1 MDFMKKL
8 IAIFLVLSLI
18 SCKKEVP
25 KTEIK
30 KEKVPETKV
39 WVSKNQKFLDQFK
52 TVDFDTLKVYS
63 AEDIYDEKFEYK
75 GKLLNITDSI
85 FFPKEISIF
94 DMNKVDAYAV
104 YKFDIDKNNL
114 GLIARV
120 GGEYDA
126 SSVKFFNY
134 NKQKEIITDYRQLAD
149 FGGDAG
155 DIWETKSWIFK
166 NNQLFNFFV
175 WEKFEHD
182 NSVDEK
188 PKLPNYKENHY
199 FLLQFN
205 NGKLDTISKNNEQ
218 LEKQFSKIIKKE
230 SL

>member
-52 TVDFDTLKVYS
+52 TVDFDTLKVFS

-75 GKLLNITDSI
+75 GKLLDTSDSI
-85 FFPKEISIF
+85 FFPKKISIF
-94 DMNKVDAYAV
+94 DINKVDAYAV

-126 SSVKFFNY
+126 SSVNFFNY

-149 FGGDAG
+149 FV
-155 DIWETKSWIFK
+155 EMQVIFGK
-166 NNQLFNFFV
+166 Q
-175 WEKFEHD
+175 
-182 NSVDEK
+182 
-188 PKLPNYKENHY
+188 NHG
-199 FLLQFN
+199 FL
-205 NGKLDTISKNNEQ
+205 KTISYSIFFFWFN
-218 LEKQFSKIIKKE
+218 LSMITR
-230 SL
+230 

>member
-1 MDFMKKL
+1 MKKL
-8 IAIFLVLSLI
+8 ITIFTVLSLI

-75 GKLLNITDSI
+75 GKLLNIADSI

-114 GLIARV
+114 GLISLAMLCFQ
-120 GGEYDA
+120 
-126 SSVKFFNY
+126 SSSGHCFRKLNNVFF
-134 NKQKEIITDYRQLAD
+134 
-149 FGGDAG
+149 
-155 DIWETKSWIFK
+155 
-166 NNQLFNFFV
+166 
-175 WEKFEHD
+175 
-182 NSVDEK
+182 
-188 PKLPNYKENHY
+188 
-199 FLLQFN
+199 
-205 NGKLDTISKNNEQ
+205 
-218 LEKQFSKIIKKE
+218 
-230 SL
+230 

>member
-1 MDFMKKL
+1 MIKKL
-8 IAIFLVLSLI
+8 ITIFTVLSLI

-39 WVSKNQKFLDQFK
+39 WVSKNQKFLEQFK
-52 TVDFDTLKVYS
+52 TVDFDTLKVFS

-75 GKLLNITDSI
+75 GKLLNIADSI

-126 SSVKFFNY
+126 SSVKFLT
-134 NKQKEIITDYRQLAD
+134 IT
-149 FGGDAG
+149 
-155 DIWETKSWIFK
+155 
-166 NNQLFNFFV
+166 
-175 WEKFEHD
+175 
-182 NSVDEK
+182 
-188 PKLPNYKENHY
+188 
-199 FLLQFN
+199 
-205 NGKLDTISKNNEQ
+205 SK
-218 LEKQFSKIIKKE
+218 KK
-230 SL
+230 